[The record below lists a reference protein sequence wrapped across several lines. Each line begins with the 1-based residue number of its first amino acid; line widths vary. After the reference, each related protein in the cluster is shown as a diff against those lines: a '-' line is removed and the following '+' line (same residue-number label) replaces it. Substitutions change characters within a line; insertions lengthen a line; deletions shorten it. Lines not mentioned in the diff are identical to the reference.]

1 MAEPL
6 TIQIAVP
13 GGPEAARVLQTIAGN
28 LTGVGA
34 AADKAEKSSSLLD
47 KAFAFNQVTAAASSL
62 MQFVGALAEAAAAG
76 EQNARA
82 LNALGG
88 SYDAIRTATNGTL
101 TATDAYRAS
110 NTLLRSGLHLS
121 GEEFATVA
129 RFAREHK
136 DATQSTAE
144 AVQQLSEALRGGEAE
159 GLRQFGI
166 ATQEGASR
174 VQTLER
180 ALRQMTAA
188 NAEAAPAA
196 RTLAEEQAA
205 LGANFDEATG
215 ALANFASHAVG
226 LPSLM
231 GSVSSALRGVAEG
244 LIAINEAEERRERDT
259 PQFEA
264 RTRAQ
269 NAYNQALRDA
279 GQNIDR
285 LGLARTALPS
295 ANAALLSTEQLVAAT
310 ARLNAL
316 QAQAGTTIAPSEFG
330 RARAAG
336 PVDLTGRAAPRRDF
350 MAELGGLE
358 VVGEATLRRRAE
370 EGLRSISADIGREV
384 EATVRAQREAARQRS
399 QRDTAPTAGAAR
411 RADDDKTAKAAE
423 MAADEARR
431 AQQALDERTSQ
442 EKRAA
447 QEADARAE
455 LQLARDTAA
464 AKLEIQKNELEEE
477 RRNSLEARRERASLQ
492 RQEEAA
498 ARRATLAD
506 LRDPAV
512 QREQLD
518 AARMDRTIARERRA
532 LDRRADQQQTFTE
545 RMRDYYHSDV
555 SAAEEAATGLQG
567 AFQATGEAFAAHAE
581 EFAAGRET
589 MAEALQGMA
598 ADALKSIGKQALTK
612 AAYFFAEGLGNLALF
627 NFPGAATAFAASAA
641 YAAIGGGAIAIGTEI
656 TEPPEAKKAGREEAA
671 RKAEQDRTKPQ
682 RAETGTGSRGG
693 KGGEGEGT
701 VYNINFGGPMYGTGG
716 VRQAARQM
724 VGAINRGGI
733 QGGVQ
738 ILPGVLQSTG
748 AGS

>member
-62 MQFVGALAEAAAAG
+62 AQFVGALAEAAAAG

-196 RTLAEEQAA
+196 RTLAEEQAT
-205 LGANFDEATG
+205 LGANFTEATG
-215 ALANFASHAVG
+215 ALANFVSHAVG

-244 LIAINEAEERRERDT
+244 IAAITEAEERRERDT

-279 GQNIDR
+279 GQNLDR
-285 LGLARTALPS
+285 LGVARTALPS

-330 RARAAG
+330 RARVAG

-399 QRDTAPTAGAAR
+399 QRDTAPTAR

-431 AQQALDERTSQ
+431 AQQAMDERTSR

-598 ADALKSIGKQALTK
+598 ADALKAIGKQALTK
-612 AAYFFAEGLGNLALF
+612 SAYFFAEGLGNLALF

-641 YAAIGGGAIAIGTEI
+641 YAAIGGGAVALGTAI
-656 TEPPEAKKAGREEAA
+656 TEPPEAKLAGREEAA
-671 RKAEQDRTKPQ
+671 RKAEEERTKKPQ
-682 RAETGTGSRGG
+682 RAEIGTGSRGG
-693 KGGEGEGT
+693 KGGEGEGIT
-701 VYNINFGGPMYGTGG
+701 YNISFGGPMYGTGG

>member
-28 LTGVGA
+28 LTGVAA

-215 ALANFASHAVG
+215 ALANFAARAVG

-231 GSVSSALRGVAEG
+231 GSVSSALHEVAEG
-244 LIAINEAEERRERDT
+244 LIAIEEAEERRERDT

-269 NAYNQALRDA
+269 NAYNQALHEA
-279 GQNIDR
+279 GQNLDR

-358 VVGEATLRRRAE
+358 VVDPRRRAE
-370 EGLRSISADIGREV
+370 EGLRSISAEIGREV

-498 ARRATLAD
+498 GRRATLAD

-518 AARMDRTIARERRA
+518 AARLDRTIARERRA

-545 RMRDYYHSDV
+545 RMRDYYQSDV
-555 SAAEEAATGLQG
+555 DAAEEAATGLQG

-598 ADALKSIGKQALTK
+598 ADAIKSIGKQALTK
-612 AAYFFAEGLGNLALF
+612 AGYFLAEGLGNLALL

-641 YAAIGGGAIAIGTEI
+641 YAAIGGGAIALGTAI

-671 RKAEQDRTKPQ
+671 RKAEQDRTKPR